1 MLGISPVRRD
11 IISVHRPSSIVHSAV
26 HSCLFRPSCPFLS
39 LSLVHMPRRYQS
51 YSYRDSNFR
60 ICSPCFSLVTA
71 EIRRQRELLEAY
83 LLVQPLFRTSFVPIG
98 LLPGAPPIAE
108 NMAAAA
114 AQVGVGPM
122 AAVAGAIAQ
131 AAVEAALASGVRET
145 IVENGGDLYV
155 ASDHP
160 VQVGLFAGKNSP
172 FNALAFVLEPDM
184 LPLSLCSSSS
194 KMGHSVSLGHCD
206 LATVAAPD
214 AALAD
219 AAVTL
224 ACNLI
229 KTPADLKPALDRIM
243 SIPGVS
249 GVLAVCGEEIGLAG
263 ELPQLVKQNPVA
275 NQNLVTRDRNA
286 IFP

>member
-1 MLGISPVRRD
+1 M
-11 IISVHRPSSIVHSAV
+11 SS
-26 HSCLFRPSCPFLS
+26 RQ
-39 LSLVHMPRRYQS
+39 YQS

-60 ICSPCFSLVTA
+60 ICSPCFSKVTE

-108 NMAAAA
+108 RMAAAA

-131 AAVEAALASGVRET
+131 AAVEAGLAGGVKET

-155 ASDHP
+155 ASDRP
-160 VQVGLFAGKNSP
+160 LQVGIFAGKNSP
-172 FNALAFVLEPDM
+172 FNALAFALEPGM

-194 KMGHSVSLGHCD
+194 KMGHSVSLGRCD
-206 LATVAAPD
+206 LATVAARD

-219 AAVTL
+219 AAATL
-224 ACNLI
+224 AGNLVRS
-229 KTPADLKPALDRIM
+229 PDDLKPTLERIM
-243 SIPGVS
+243 EIPGIS
-249 GVLAVCGEEIGLAG
+249 GVLVICGGEIGLSG
-263 ELPQLVKQNPVA
+263 ELPPLVKQNPE
-275 NQNLVTRDRNA
+275 QSRGLITRDRNA
-286 IFP
+286 FFPY